1 MHRQIYK
8 DMHLNISVALEA
20 PEERGKESIRV
31 YLPCRHYNLFH
42 LL

>member
-1 MHRQIYK
+1 MRRQIYK
-8 DMHLNISVALEA
+8 DMHLNNYQPLEA